1 MCPITGMKH
10 HSAWGESSPAGRL
23 VAGSNG
29 WWISRKQDDAS
40 GCRGSDCASSK
51 GRCIALVTTMSGQDK
66 PRNDKV
72 SAPCASAG
80 TWGREDRKDVRVGKR
95 GSYHVGLGGG
105 GKNK

>member
-51 GRCIALVTTMSGQDK
+51 GRCIALVTTMSGARQ
-66 PRNDKV
+66 P
-72 SAPCASAG
+72 
-80 TWGREDRKDVRVGKR
+80 DRKSVVEGK
-95 GSYHVGLGGG
+95 SVSVSVDLGGRRMI
-105 GKNK
+105 KTKKKIVDDEES